1 MLRYSHPALKNRLPF
16 TTIKQYINSCILL
29 ILLYA
34 CQEDPSK
41 LGLEFLQ
48 DSDMLDVALT
58 DTVTVEAF
66 TVEPKHLITTSQL
79 NVPLGSYADPVFG
92 HVKAEFLAQYAFS
105 DYVDFGMSPI
115 CDSLI
120 IELFCLGKY
129 GNGEFTSEID
139 VYELTSDLADSID
152 YYSDFDPTG
161 LYTIN
166 KINISEAIISN
177 LNTNDNNIDSTLIQI
192 HLSNFYG
199 NKLLYPQV
207 EDDSLFYTNDSVF
220 KANIKGLYFSVDQVD
235 EGGLI
240 LYALPSNVSS
250 RIVMYYHNMEDT
262 LEYSYYFYGSYVRVG
277 IFDFNGHNEAHIPY
291 LNNTAFQDTAIYL
304 QSLGGTVAD
313 IKFPYIGNLLEDLGR
328 VSVNKAELIIPVL
341 TDSLEQ
347 IEFEIP
353 AQLGLRSVNA
363 EGEEAIIPDDPSV
376 LGLVGYFGGKYED
389 EIKAYKFNIGSYI
402 QSLVNGSEYND
413 LRLFVGTYSETNGL
427 LTYNITKA
435 DRVILAS
442 GNNSN
447 NKIRLNIF
455 YTKIP

>member
-1 MLRYSHPALKNRLPF
+1 MLRYSHPALNNRLTL

-29 ILLYA
+29 LLLNA

-58 DTVTVEAF
+58 DTLTVEAF
-66 TVEPKHLITTSQL
+66 TIEPGRVVTTRQL
-79 NVPLGSYADPVFG
+79 SLPLGSYADPIFG
-92 HVKAEFLAQYAFS
+92 HVKAEFLAQFAFS
-105 DYVDFGMSPI
+105 GYVDFGINPK
-115 CDSLI
+115 CDSII
-120 IELFCLGKY
+120 IELFCSEKY
-129 GNGEFTSEID
+129 GNGEFASEIN
-139 VYELTSDLADSID
+139 VYELISDLADTID
-152 YYSDFDPTG
+152 YHSDFDPAG

-166 KINISEAIISN
+166 KINVSDAIISN
-177 LNTNDNNIDSTLIQI
+177 LNVDNDNTDSTLIQI
-192 HLSNFYG
+192 HLSEFYG
-199 NKLLYPQV
+199 NKLLYPPV

-220 KANIKGLYFSVDQVD
+220 KANIKGLYFSADQVD

-240 LYALPSNVSS
+240 LYTLPSNVSS

-277 IFDFNGHNEAHIPY
+277 IFDFNGHNEANIPY
-291 LNNTAFQDTAIYL
+291 LNNKAFQDTAIYL

-313 IKFPYIGNLLEDLGR
+313 IKFPHISSLIEDLGR

-347 IEFEIP
+347 TEYKIP
-353 AQLGLRSVNA
+353 GQLGLRSVNA

-376 LGLVGYFGGKYED
+376 LRLVGYFGGKYDD
-389 EIKAYKFNIGSYI
+389 EIKAYKFNIGNYI
-402 QSLVNGSEYND
+402 QSLVNGNEYND
-413 LRLFVGTYSETNGL
+413 LRLFVGTYNETNSS

-435 DRVILAS
+435 DRVVLAS